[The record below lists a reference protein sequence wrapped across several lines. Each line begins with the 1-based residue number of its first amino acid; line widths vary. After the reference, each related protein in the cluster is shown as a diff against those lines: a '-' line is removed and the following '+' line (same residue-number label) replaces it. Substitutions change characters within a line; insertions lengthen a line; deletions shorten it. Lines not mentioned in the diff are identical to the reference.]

1 MLLFWHNIWVWYILS
16 PQQQLLMGLPWPPV
30 LILFLIVR
38 SEYPR
43 WVFIKKRRAL
53 CFASVSRM
61 EVWWLYHST
70 TWLRDREGAEAIRR
84 VDHLVRQGPS
94 EIQWLRSLF
103 LQRAILAVAK
113 QCVTRTTLIPSEGSR
128 LPDLIPIHSSTMLL
142 AHAPWGLRPN
152 CGMWGVD

>member
-1 MLLFWHNIWVWYILS
+1 
-16 PQQQLLMGLPWPPV
+16 
-30 LILFLIVR
+30 
-38 SEYPR
+38 
-43 WVFIKKRRAL
+43 
-53 CFASVSRM
+53 M

-103 LQRAILAVAK
+103 LQQAILAVAK

-128 LPDLIPIHSSTMLL
+128 LRDLIPIHSSTMLL
-142 AHAPWGLRPN
+142 AHAP
-152 CGMWGVD
+152 